1 MKPVIQIGANVTITE
16 MMEAFNDHD
25 ARQSGKHYL
34 KECYHFM
41 KRIAHTN
48 VRNVSKM

>member
-1 MKPVIQIGANVTITE
+1 MKPVIQIGANITITQ

-25 ARQSGKHYL
+25 YTKKHIL

-48 VRNVSKM
+48 VRNVSK